1 MGTIFDFEMSTD
13 HARYERR
20 AQTRQACATGNFF
33 DCHFAADRAAIQF
46 TGNMAEVDRVRG
58 FDRERTATLDA
69 VNCAAFL
76 DCDVATDGIAHRD
89 VADVSSVELAPHAA
103 DDER

>member
-20 AQTRQACATGNFF
+20 AQTRQARAARNFF

-46 TGNMAEVDRVRG
+46 TGNMAEGDRVRG
-58 FDRERTATLDA
+58 FDRERTANLDA
-69 VNCAAFL
+69 VNCTGFL
-76 DCDVATDGIAHRD
+76 DRDVAADGIAHRD
-89 VADVSSVELAPHAA
+89 CADAPSVEIAAHAS
-103 DDER
+103 D